1 MIFGQTQLAVLR
13 LLVLSMIVCS
23 KFYVGELNNNVI
35 NIYVYTVLLSLSTI
49 FSPGVWEIIV
59 WMVGEIS
66 LPLPFFSRDLFGLI

>member
-23 KFYVGELNNNVI
+23 KFYVGELNINVI
-35 NIYVYTVLLSLSTI
+35 NIYVYTVLLSLSTLV
-49 FSPGVWEIIV
+49 SPGVWEKIV

-66 LPLPFFSRDLFGLI
+66 LPPFFFS